1 MAGEFKLT
9 KKVADEA
16 VDLLKQVKAEGKLD
30 DLASKVGLDVE
41 VLNEIAEK
49 GASNVKGGKGI
60 LRSIVENLGGAIE
73 GVQTEVNTLL
83 GRRRNIPEGGVP
95 PPAAGAIE
103 VVGQIPEGAGKGFR
117 MIPGSGEPGGGGP
130 LARTAEI
137 LESQTVDP
145 STRAPTSSE
154 TALTTVPGYVPT
166 REPLISQEEIS
177 KSAAAGQARAQAE
190 GASRK
195 RRLEAQDGGGGP
207 AAREE
212 LSALGEAGIPLDLT
226 LPKGLKVGATVV
238 GGAAAL
244 VGAGAALKNYVQRPE
259 AQKETPTLVATG
271 VDSTEAVSD
280 TVQKTATQMEPD
292 KAQQLQVQAKEV
304 LTLQD
309 ALERA
314 LAAERSEEKK
324 EKERLALYRLLDRV
338 AEGVTAALGS
348 YALLNKGSL
357 YAPEFDKGPK
367 IDWDAKFKAVQS
379 EYQGL
384 RNDLINRYKIDMRA
398 QEREEEQALERE
410 KLGIQ
415 KEGKRQAQRAEEEAK
430 REATM
435 NKLQGSLAVAMDE
448 ATPPGR
454 LLTEKKSM
462 VTAGASLI
470 GQKQTDALLQQA
482 LDEAKANRGFVT
494 SIKEFLGMD
503 VKMKP
508 EEQAK
513 VTRRFAELLGQS
525 VEGGQAPAVD
535 NMVTVTVNGQAGKI
549 PKDQL
554 EAFRKQYPNAE
565 VQ

>member
-16 VDLLKQVKAEGKLD
+16 VDLLKQVKAEDKLD
-30 DLASKVGLDVE
+30 DLASKVGLDAE

-49 GASNVKGGKGI
+49 GTSKVKGGKGI
-60 LRSIVENLGGAIE
+60 LGSVVQKLGGAIE
-73 GVQTEVNTLL
+73 GMQTEVNTLL
-83 GRRRNIPEGGVP
+83 GRRRNIPEGGAP
-95 PPAAGAIE
+95 PSAAG
-103 VVGQIPEGAGKGFR
+103 VVDVLGQPPEGAGKGFR
-117 MIPGSGEPGGGGP
+117 MIPGSGEPGGGP
-130 LARTAEI
+130 L
-137 LESQTVDP
+137 
-145 STRAPTSSE
+145 
-154 TALTTVPGYVPT
+154 VPT
-166 REPLISQEEIS
+166 PNVGAIAQSQPKA
-177 KSAAAGQARAQAE
+177 KSSGPGALATIQEKFQGQDPVT
-190 GASRK
+190 GAPMTLLPPPGR
-195 RRLEAQDGGGGP
+195 
-207 AAREE
+207 REE
-212 LSALGEAGIPLDLT
+212 LLSESLSEAQPGIDAGIPLDLT
-226 LPKGLKVGATVV
+226 LPKGLKVGA
-238 GGAAAL
+238 GAAAL
-244 VGAGAALKNYVQRPE
+244 VGAGAGLKNYIQRPE

-525 VEGGQAPAVD
+525 VEGGQAP
-535 NMVTVTVNGQAGKI
+535 MVTVTVNGQTGKI